1 MGQEAK
7 WQDLFNGKNL
17 KGWEVLNGT
26 AEFSV
31 KDRRLLAPQKRFT
44 KLFLATKKLYD
55 DFILEF
61 EFKVDDGFNSGVQ
74 IRSSSSKDFQNGRV
88 HGYQFEMILLIE
100 LGQVV
105 YMMKQDADGFTPLT
119 KMMKQETL
127 LKNLN
132 G

>member
-1 MGQEAK
+1 MRKKLVLFISVFIAFASMGQEAK

-31 KDRRLLAPQKRFT
+31 KDGAIIGTSKKGSPNS
-44 KLFLATKKLYD
+44 FLATKKLYD

-88 HGYQFEMILLIE
+88 HGYQFEIDPTDRAWWKTI
-100 LGQVV
+100 V
-105 YMMKQDADGFTPLT
+105 
-119 KMMKQETL
+119 
-127 LKNLN
+127 
-132 G
+132 